1 MQKFYLFFLL
11 SLAAFGKDL
20 SAQSNPGTG
29 PLAVPKG
36 WHLMDKEKDGQ
47 YGISLDKAYAFLE
60 SKKLKRKTVVVAV
73 IDSGIDTLH
82 EDLKEVLWKNPGE
95 IPGNGIDDD
104 RNGYIDDVNG
114 WNFLGNS
121 KGENV
126 IKDSYEGAR
135 VFHGL
140 RGKYEK
146 ETPDTA
152 AMKPSEK
159 QEYAM
164 WKKAQDAI
172 MGAAEEDEAPVNLF
186 QLMQIVRA
194 AKKNDSILAAALN
207 KETYN
212 GSDLNLFTPSSPSE
226 KSAKSMMMYLF
237 QANNMMEMS
246 NKEFLEGL
254 EEYLDKE
261 QGKAEG
267 KEKAPPAYRK
277 EILTDD
283 ENNINDRSYGNNNLM
298 VSLKAAEHGTHVS
311 GIIAAKRNNGLGME
325 GITDQVQI
333 MMVRAVP
340 DGDEHDKDI
349 ALAIRYAV
357 DNGAKIINMS
367 FGKSFSPGK
376 QWVDEAVRY
385 AAEKGVL
392 LVHAAGNDH
401 KNVDSTD
408 NFPNPVFLYDNY
420 KPKNWITVGASSNGN
435 ESGEGFTASF
445 SNYGKQQVDVFAPG
459 SRIYSTFPGGNVYRS
474 LDGTSMAAPVV
485 AGTAALLLSYFPY
498 LTPEQLKTALEQGA
512 VNPQQKVLKPGTDE
526 NVELGELCRTG
537 GLLNAYESAVIAAGL
552 PQITNTRNTKSN
564 FKPTLKNKKD

>member
-1 MQKFYLFFLL
+1 
-11 SLAAFGKDL
+11 
-20 SAQSNPGTG
+20 
-29 PLAVPKG
+29 
-36 WHLMDKEKDGQ
+36 
-47 YGISLDKAYAFLE
+47 
-60 SKKLKRKTVVVAV
+60 
-73 IDSGIDTLH
+73 
-82 EDLKEVLWKNPGE
+82 E

-104 RNGYIDDVNG
+104 KNGYIDDVNG
-114 WNFLGNS
+114 WNFLGNT

-140 RGKYEK
+140 RSKYEK
-146 ETPDTA
+146 GSPDTTA
-152 AMKPSEK
+152 LNPSEK
-159 QEYAM
+159 YEYTM
-164 WKKAQDAI
+164 WKKAQAAI
-172 MGAAEEDEAPVNLF
+172 MGGEDEEESPVNLF

-194 AKKNDSILAAALN
+194 AKKNDSILTAALN
-207 KETYN
+207 KDTYN
-212 GSDLNLFTPSSPSE
+212 GSDLNLFTPSSPAE

-246 NKEFLEGL
+246 NKEFLDGL

-267 KEKAPPAYRK
+267 KEKAPPAYRND
-277 EILTDD
+277 ILTDD
-283 ENNINDRSYGNNNLM
+283 ENNISDRSYGNNNLM

-311 GIIAAKRNNGLGME
+311 GIIAANRKNGLGME
-325 GITDQVQI
+325 GIADQVRI

-367 FGKSFSPGK
+367 FGKSFSPHK
-376 QWVDEAVRY
+376 QWVDDAVRY

-401 KNVDSTD
+401 KNVDSAD
-408 NFPNPVFLYDNY
+408 NFPNPVFLNDNY

-498 LTPEQLKTALEQGA
+498 LTPEQLKTALEKGA
-512 VNPQQKVLKPGTDE
+512 MNPQQKVVKPGTDE
-526 NVELGELCRTG
+526 TVELAELCRTG

-552 PQITNTRNTKSN
+552 PQLTNTRNTKSN